1 MVRQLFTRGVL
12 VKLIGVVLLFV
23 AVPLAEIFLF
33 IYIGHLIGN
42 FLVLIVA
49 VLVSAAGA
57 LAVADQAGRSL
68 ARLATGE
75 PRDRSAAPELGELA
89 GILAAAVLLVTP
101 GFITDL
107 CGFVLLAP
115 RVRAAVG
122 RLIVRSMNPR
132 LRQVFERLGLVQS
145 LKIR

>member
-1 MVRQLFTRGVL
+1 MLWQLFAGGVL
-12 VKLIGVVLLFV
+12 VRLVGLVLGFV

-57 LAVADQAGRSL
+57 LLVADQAGRCLS
-68 ARLATGE
+68 RLAPGGPGE
-75 PRDRSAAPELGELA
+75 RPAASELGELA
-89 GILAAAVLLVTP
+89 GILASAFLLVTP

-107 CGFVLLAP
+107 CGFLLLVP
-115 RVRAAVG
+115 RLRRAVG
-122 RLIVRSMNPR
+122 GLIVRSMKPR
-132 LRQVFERLGLVQS
+132 LREAFVRLGLVQS